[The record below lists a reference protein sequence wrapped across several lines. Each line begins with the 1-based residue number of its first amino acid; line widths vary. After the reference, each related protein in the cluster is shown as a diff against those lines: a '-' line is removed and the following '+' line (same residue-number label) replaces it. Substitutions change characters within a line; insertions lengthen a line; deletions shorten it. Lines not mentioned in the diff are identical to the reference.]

1 MAGEMPFMS
10 ENKISVFGSTGF
22 IGSRFC
28 ELNSENVVRVERNN
42 YEPQSKNILYMI
54 STVDNYNVH
63 SNLHVDVDT
72 NLKVLMN
79 VLDNVKDKSNI
90 TFNFVSSWFVYG
102 KNHEIPFREDYSK
115 CSPTGFYSITKRCA
129 EQLLISFC
137 ETYNIKYRVFRLAN
151 VLGVGD
157 NKISKKKT
165 LCSFLSRRL

>member
-28 ELNSENVVRVERNN
+28 ELNNENVVRVERNN

-79 VLDNVKDKSNI
+79 VWI
-90 TFNFVSSWFVYG
+90 M
-102 KNHEIPFREDYSK
+102 
-115 CSPTGFYSITKRCA
+115 
-129 EQLLISFC
+129 
-137 ETYNIKYRVFRLAN
+137 
-151 VLGVGD
+151 
-157 NKISKKKT
+157 
-165 LCSFLSRRL
+165 